1 MIRTFLLATFGAVI
15 LGQSLAQN
23 KAISNYHWP
32 LGIDPVLSANFGE
45 LRPNHFHM
53 GIDFKTNGKTG
64 YKIYSIEDGF
74 VSRIKVS
81 TYGYGKVVYIDHPDG
96 ITSVYAHC
104 IEFKGEIDSLVKLT
118 QEKEQNFEVEIFPEK
133 EALRV
138 KKGDVIAIS
147 GNTGGSSAPHLH
159 FELRD
164 TKTEHA
170 LNPLL
175 YGFDIADHKAPE
187 IRNVKIYGL
196 TDSGYRRPNKSVRY
210 AATKSGENYIVSG
223 GSITLPSSYLTNT
236 GGIGFAFDV
245 IDRFDAASNQC
256 GLYGSVLI
264 IDGDTLFGQETKRIP
279 FESTRFVNCHK
290 DYEEYSSN
298 KRKFHK
304 SFRTRENDLPIYTVD
319 GLGIFKG
326 EADIVHKIEYIAWDV
341 KGNRSVFKFDLKIE
355 GSPSGASS
363 GDFVGTS
370 FIQPSE
376 AKEISNGNTT
386 VEFGLGTVYEPMVI
400 KESTIQTTVG
410 NRETPVHNAYR
421 IRIKSEAEQDGK
433 HFVEIITA
441 GGKKRALSVFY
452 SDNEIICDSKYFGTY
467 SLKRDVTPPSIVPV
481 GLSTTTTSYSK
492 STLQWRI
499 SDTGIGIEDYDLF
512 IDGQWVLLEY
522 EYKNGT
528 ITHTLPASLKGNH
541 EIKIVVKDGCDNLAE
556 WKTTLNI
563 L

>member
-1 MIRTFLLATFGAVI
+1 MIRTFLLATLNTFI
-15 LGQSLAQN
+15 LGLSFAQN
-23 KAISNYHWP
+23 NASSNYHWP
-32 LGIDPVLSANFGE
+32 LGIDPILSANFGE

-74 VSRIKVS
+74 VSRVKVS
-81 TYGYGKVVYIDHPDG
+81 TYGYGKVVYIDHPNG

-104 IEFKGEIDSLVKLT
+104 TEFKGEIDSLVRAT
-118 QEKEQNFEVEIFPEK
+118 QEKEQNFEVEIFPNK
-133 EALRV
+133 DAIKIKR
-138 KKGDVIAIS
+138 GDVIAIS

-196 TDSGYRRPNKSVRY
+196 TESGYRRPNRSVRY
-210 AATKSGENYIVSG
+210 TVTKSGANYVVSA
-223 GSITLPSSYLTNT
+223 GSITLPSSYLTNS

-256 GLYGSVLI
+256 GLFGSVLI

-279 FESTRFVNCHK
+279 FESTRYVNCHK

-304 SFRTRENDLPIYTVD
+304 SFRTKENDLPIYTTK
-319 GLGIFKG
+319 GLGIFQG
-326 EADIVHKIEYIAWDV
+326 AADKIHKVEYIAWDV

-355 GSPSGASS
+355 GSPSGAAM
-363 GDFVGTS
+363 GDFIGSSYVR
-370 FIQPSE
+370 PSE
-376 AKEISNGNTT
+376 GKEISNGNTT
-386 VEFGLGTVYEPMVI
+386 VEFGLGTVYEPMLV
-400 KESTIQTTVG
+400 KESTIQTTIG

-421 IRIKSEAEQDGK
+421 IRIKSEAVQDGK
-433 HFVEIITA
+433 HYIEMITA
-441 GGKKRALSVFY
+441 GGKRRALSIFY
-452 SDNEIICDSKYFGTY
+452 DGNEIICDSKYFGSYT
-467 SLKRDVTPPSIVPV
+467 LKRDVTPPSIVPI
-481 GLSTTTTSYSK
+481 GFTSASTIYNRSII
-492 STLQWRI
+492 QWKI
-499 SDTGIGIEDYDLF
+499 SDTEIGIEDYDLF

-522 EYKNGT
+522 EYKDGS
-528 ITHTLPASLKGNH
+528 ITHSLSPSLKGEH
-541 EIKIVVKDGCDNLAE
+541 EFKLIVKDACKNEAVWFGKMNVL
-556 WKTTLNI
+556 
-563 L
+563 